1 MALYAFDGTWNEDK
15 PGAEQDTN
23 VVWFNNAY
31 TGPNKR
37 YWEGVGT
44 RFGFIG
50 RIFGGINGAGGLKR
64 IGEALDQLKK
74 NFAAG
79 DTVVDVVGFS
89 RGAALAVDFANKVGN
104 QAAPAGGQPPT
115 VRFLGV
121 WDNVGSFD
129 VPGNDLDVGF
139 DLKTPPTARCIRHC
153 MALDERRLF
162 FPLTRLTGSR
172 PNEAG
177 RLMEVWFRGVHSDV
191 GGGDMAQGLS
201 SISLN
206 FMFTQANM
214 AGLPLDPAVVQQNAQ
229 RMNPDCPISLHP
241 TSVLEQLQ
249 PFRTLT
255 INDLVHFSVKPR
267 ENSQGRHHSNPP
279 QELARVNDAGERVVV
294 APA

>member
-1 MALYAFDGTWNEDK
+1 MALYAFDGTWNQDK

-23 VVWFNNAY
+23 VVWFYNAY
-31 TGPNKR
+31 TGPKH
-37 YWEGVGT
+37 YWSGVGT

-50 RIFGGINGAGGLKR
+50 RLFGGISGTGGHER
-64 IGEALDQLKK
+64 IEEAFDLFKK

-89 RGAALAVDFANKVGN
+89 RGAAIAVDFANKVGK
-104 QAAPAGGQPPT
+104 QSAPAGGQPPT

-121 WDNVGSFD
+121 WDVVGSFD

-139 DLKTPPTARCIRHC
+139 DLKTPSTAQTIRHC

-172 PNEAG
+172 PSAEAG
-177 RLMEVWFRGVHSDV
+177 LMEVWFRGVHSDV

-206 FMFTQANM
+206 FMFTQAGL
-214 AGLPLDPAVVQQNAQ
+214 AGLPLDPAIVLQNAQ
-229 RMNPDCPISLHP
+229 RVNADCPISLHP
-241 TSVLEQLQ
+241 AHLLEELQ
-249 PFRTLT
+249 PFRMMT
-255 INDLVHFSVKPR
+255 INDLVHVSVKPCVD
-267 ENSQGRHHSNPP
+267 SQGRHYSNPAP
-279 QELARVNDAGERVVV
+279 ARVRVNDAGEHI
-294 APA
+294 AATA